1 MNKDEDYRLYLE
13 RIDVES
19 YSGYKLH
26 EYPSA
31 FIYKGKRYLVQKIVD
46 RWYEGG
52 TRPEAPV
59 VNYFKV
65 LADDGAQYLIRYD
78 TYHDEWTIALRPS
91 KEE

>member
-1 MNKDEDYRLYLE
+1 MASKKLWLE

-26 EYPSA
+26 EHPVA
-31 FIYKGKRYLVQKIVD
+31 FCYKGERHLIQEITD

-52 TRPEAPV
+52 RTPAAPI

-65 LADDGAQYLIRYD
+65 LTDDGKTHLLRYD
-78 TYHDEWTIALRPS
+78 TFHDEWTVVTPRPGIG
-91 KEE
+91 